1 MSGEADPRRRL
12 DADPRRRLDAE
23 RVATRDRVNSLGAEL
38 RRLEESAAEVAT
50 DDEHDPDGSGGL
62 AVGRAQ
68 LQALREQARQ
78 QLAEIEAA
86 VQRLDAGR
94 YGVCE
99 RCGRPVAAERLAARP
114 TARVCIDCA
123 G

>member
-1 MSGEADPRRRL
+1 MTGA
-12 DADPRRRLDAE
+12 ADPRRRLDAE
-23 RVATRDRVNSLGAEL
+23 RVAACDRIASLDGEL

-68 LQALREQARQ
+68 LQALRDQART
-78 QLAEIEAA
+78 QLAEVEAA

-94 YGVCE
+94 YGLCE
-99 RCGRPVAAERLAARP
+99 RCGQPVAAGRLAARP
-114 TARVCIDCA
+114 TARLCIDCA